1 MESKYIHFKTFFLDD
16 RNRFSFQ
23 LTKKVI
29 EKIKTSKNNNYLLNK
44 LKTNPKIENDIT
56 KQRDYDRIKKSSD
69 QINQIEK
76 RYF

>member
-1 MESKYIHFKTFFLDD
+1 MTE
-16 RNRFSFQ
+16 
-23 LTKKVI
+23 KVI